1 MSIPIN
7 EILAQI
13 IRSIDRTETVQLT
26 PGQIVSLL
34 VKQVEGS
41 QALLTYQGKFLLAQ
55 LEAPVNPG
63 ERIRCMVEG
72 ERDGRV
78 LLKVLP
84 DNGRNSG
91 DEGSRAVTGLL
102 QGLGLPLTEKN
113 QQIVRE
119 LVRQEL
125 PVTKENLQAVSQLA
139 QKTGAAAADLDVLT
153 FAYKQEIPVT
163 VKNFELIK
171 TAFKEPDFLSAPL
184 INLRQQLSDLVRR
197 LPADSELRSL
207 GEKVIALIEKMILN
221 HTDSPGQNQARLADV
236 PRLLGLS
243 TGQAGYAALADIA
256 EGLPPDLRPQFFAKV
271 LSVLTG
277 TQAGEPAA
285 VKGAPLP
292 GSASR
297 PNETTGS
304 DISPRVITAAKDTA
318 PAGEVFTAKESAV
331 PKEALSAR
339 EALAAKE
346 TIHTKDAV
354 PPRDAFQIKEGITT
368 GAVLQIKDSI
378 PSKDVLPEKDV
389 LFFKDAVQAKDRDP
403 LTLIKDFLRLTGK
416 NESGS
421 PEENL
426 HALLNK
432 LQGLVKGEA
441 APEKALQTIINT
453 VQERLNTLETLQRPA
468 GPGQEG
474 LFLVQSMFQT
484 GDKNYPLEML
494 VKYRKEDKGKAIDF
508 SRCHLYVTLATEG
521 LGTVQASVQL
531 SGRNLNCRFS
541 TESEKARQ
549 AIEKWLPDLTAKLT
563 QLDYNVMMLPSRVRA
578 DDPPPAL
585 APVTDRGGIC
595 QVDITV

>member
-285 VKGAPLP
+285 VKGAPFP
-292 GSASR
+292 GSVSR

-304 DISPRVITAAKDTA
+304 DISPRVITAEKDTA

>member
-153 FAYKQEIPVT
+153 FAYKQETPVT